1 MDYILILGAKSDIS
15 KAIAKKYAENGYN
28 LYLAARESSELQNF
42 ANDIKIRNQKD
53 IKCIDFDTLDYKSHQ
68 NFYNSI
74 EKKPIGVISVI
85 GFLGDQEKAQV
96 DFKET
101 QKIIDSNYTGLVS
114 ILNIVANDFEIRK
127 NGFIVGI
134 SSVAGE
140 RGRISNFIYGSAKA
154 AFTTYLSG
162 LRNRLFI
169 SNVNVMTVK
178 PGFVATKMTERLDLP
193 KKLTAKAE
201 EVANDIFNAQQK
213 GKNVIYT
220 KWFWK
225 WIMLIIKN
233 IPEFQF
239 KKMNI

>member
-53 IKCIDFDTLDYKSHQ
+53 IKCIDFDALDYKSHQ

-178 PGFVATKMTERLDLP
+178 PGFVATKMTEGLDLP